1 MAGNEAWQGIW
12 LKIER
17 AREHVRDLETRMI
30 AFLRQKPYKAVLSQE
45 TATGQHVISARVEEQ
60 PPIWWGAIAGDA
72 VRNLRS
78 ALDLLVYQLV
88 LTNGAFPTT
97 ETGFPIATSAAD
109 YLALSEQSLAGVAG
123 PVRAQ
128 IDGLHPYRG
137 GNAALWRLEQL
148 AGVDRRSGLV
158 PASAARKAMLDV
170 VSGLDF
176 PNTPITISP
185 GYPNKVVFPI
195 ENGTELARVS
205 RAHGTAQLA
214 VYDQGAFYVS
224 FGELDAV
231 GGAPLLPTLNTL
243 VNATDATVQPFIRL
257 LVASE

>member
-30 AFLRQKPYKAVLSQE
+30 AFMRQKPYRAVLSRE

-72 VRNLRS
+72 VENLRF
-78 ALDLLVYQLV
+78 ALDLLVCQLV
-88 LTNGAFPTT
+88 LSNGAVPTT
-97 ETGFPIATSAAD
+97 GTGFPIADSAAT
-109 YLALSEQSLAGVAG
+109 YLGLSERQLTGVAG
-123 PVRAQ
+123 PVRSQ
-128 IDGLHPYRG
+128 IDALRPYRG
-137 GNAALWRLEQL
+137 GNAGLWRLEQL
-148 AGVDRRSGLV
+148 AGVDRRTGLI
-158 PASAARKAMLDV
+158 PTSAARKAMLDV

-195 ENGTELARVS
+195 ENGTELARVA
-205 RAHGTAQLA
+205 RFHGTAQLA
-214 VYDQGAFYVS
+214 VYDQGAFYVA
-224 FGELDAV
+224 FGELEAV
-231 GGAPLLPTLNTL
+231 RGGPLLPTLNSL
-243 VNATDATVQPFIRL
+243 VNLTEATVQPFIRM
-257 LVASE
+257 LVADD